1 MTMNAPK
8 AKPVALTSPV
18 DEYPMKKMTFLL
30 TVWALSGCMSDP
42 NPGSDPG
49 LTDPAAPDAV
59 ASQDGARGAG
69 DGTVIADPSADADPA
84 SVTDGPTDPPP
95 TEDANPPSPEVDA
108 NAPAPSPDAAAPE
121 MDATPE
127 PEAPFSF
134 FVTSLEAMRELSGSE
149 DGFGGDLGGLAGA
162 DAICQT
168 IADGV
173 GVGHKEWRAFLSV
186 VNGPDGE
193 PVHAIDRI
201 GEGPWYDANHRLVS
215 QDIAG
220 LLNERPDGDP
230 QSVNDLPTEFGQP
243 LTVYGD
249 AHDIPTGSDR
259 TGRLNSDDPEATCN
273 DWTSAESIGQD
284 MVVCGHSFPR
294 RGGRRRGAQWISD
307 HQLRGCTPGV
317 NLLQNGRG
325 VGDCI
330 GCSGG
335 YGGIYCFA
343 LSP

>member
-1 MTMNAPK
+1 
-8 AKPVALTSPV
+8 
-18 DEYPMKKMTFLL
+18 MKKLILLL
-30 TVWALSGCMSDP
+30 TAWALVGCVDDP
-42 NPGSDPG
+42 AGTDNVDPG
-49 LTDPAAPDAV
+49 DPPAA
-59 ASQDGARGAG
+59 DGAATDAAQGTN
-69 DGTVIADPSADADPA
+69 DGGIDPPAADDAQPTT
-84 SVTDGPTDPPP
+84 TDGPMAPVT
-95 TEDANPPSPEVDA
+95 TEDVGTPPAEADA
-108 NAPAPSPDAAAPE
+108 APSPPDAASPDP
-121 MDATPE
+121 DAAPE

-149 DGFGGDLGGLAGA
+149 DGFGGDLGGLDGA

-215 QDIAG
+215 QNIAG

-243 LTVYGD
+243 LSVYGD

-259 TGRLNSDDPEATCN
+259 TGRLNSDDPEATCD

-325 VGDCI
+325 EGDCI